1 MAGET
6 ARLQAFNFSSRFP
19 LFIYTKEQELELYKM
34 CLNVPY
40 GELFLYVSFEVH

>member
-6 ARLQAFNFSSRFP
+6 AGLQAFNFSSRFP
-19 LFIYTKEQELELYKM
+19 LFIYTKEQELEL